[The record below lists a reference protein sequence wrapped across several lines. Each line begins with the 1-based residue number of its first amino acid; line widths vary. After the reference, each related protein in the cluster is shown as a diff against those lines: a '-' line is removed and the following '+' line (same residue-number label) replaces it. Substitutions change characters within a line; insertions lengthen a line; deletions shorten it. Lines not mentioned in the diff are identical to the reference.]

1 MRYAGRTGGW
11 LFFFK
16 WLPHAFVARA
26 PPLPTCHS
34 NGLAETRRWSFA
46 AQKSQPKK
54 LCGEKKREA
63 NKELATRS
71 VAREKLGSLGKEIT
85 QIDPQ

>member
-1 MRYAGRTGGW
+1 MGWQRHAAGVSQH
-11 LFFFK
+11 K
-16 WLPHAFVARA
+16 S
-26 PPLPTCHS
+26 HS
-34 NGLAETRRWSFA
+34 
-46 AQKSQPKK
+46 PKK
-54 LCGEKKREA
+54 LCGEKKKREA